1 VAIGLHVHE
10 AARVGVTL
18 DVLLRAGIEGLRTI
32 ADLPVAVPISFWWIC
47 CHGAFVAFL
56 LNSGFRLEA
65 DVLDDPRRHLLFIA
79 RLNDEQPDG
88 GRPGNGGPS
97 IQRLGKAE
105 SCPTPFFLEWI
116 FTDLENMSTL

>member
-1 VAIGLHVHE
+1 
-10 AARVGVTL
+10 
-18 DVLLRAGIEGLRTI
+18 LLRAGIEGLRTI
-32 ADLPVAVPISFWWIC
+32 ADLPIAVPISFWWIC

-65 DVLDDPRRHLLFIA
+65 DVLDGPRRHLLFIA

-97 IQRLGKAE
+97 IRRLGKAE